1 MTNADQ
7 TAVHFLWTRDSQS
20 PAAGVSFDRRCDASN
35 QTLLTNAG
43 DPRET
48 KLQFKSVAAHRPH
61 TVCVCDGVTFD
72 LCWFQDVLYGSDTQP
87 SLYLANL
94 VEGTYLF
101 QLKVTNAQGR
111 SGSATATV
119 EVRPGE
125 AGSSPFVPFCVTQA
139 CADIDVLSHVSAEPG
154 GGEQV
159 ELEMLVS
166 VSQVSVA
173 QRDTVVRQLAAL
185 IHVLDSDLHVRA
197 LQGHSH
203 IRYLHAP
210 RTCPSTCRLAITCD
224 VFSAC
229 STVLRFSVHGT
240 SGPLSASRLVG
251 VLRSQLLFEKS
262 DYLLFRVLR
271 VDTVCESSRGTAH
284 L

>member
-1 MTNADQ
+1 M
-7 TAVHFLWTRDSQS
+7 
-20 PAAGVSFDRRCDASN
+20 
-35 QTLLTNAG
+35 
-43 DPRET
+43 
-48 KLQFKSVAAHRPH
+48 
-61 TVCVCDGVTFD
+61 CDGVTFD

-125 AGSSPFVPFCVTQA
+125 AESSPYVSFCFTRA
-139 CADIDVLSHVSAEPG
+139 CADADVSSRVPAEPG

-185 IHVLDSDLHVRA
+185 IPVLDSDVQVRA

-203 IRYLHAP
+203 IRYRHAP
-210 RTCPSTCRLAITCD
+210 QTRCSTRWLALTCHD
-224 VFSAC
+224 FSAC
-229 STVLRFSVHGT
+229 STVLRFSVRGA